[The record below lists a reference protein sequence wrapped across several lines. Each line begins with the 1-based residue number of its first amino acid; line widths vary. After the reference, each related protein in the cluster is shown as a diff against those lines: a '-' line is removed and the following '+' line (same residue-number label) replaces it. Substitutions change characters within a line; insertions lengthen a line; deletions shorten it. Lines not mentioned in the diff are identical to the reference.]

1 MTSSIATDWL
11 DPKPD
16 HGPVLHVDLDGYEG
30 PLDLLLDLARRQ
42 KVDLAAISV
51 LQLADQYLAFVEEQ
65 REQRIELA
73 ADYLV
78 MAAWLA
84 YLKSRLMLPAAPADE
99 APSGAEMA
107 ARLQWRLRRLEAMRQ
122 AATRLRDRPRLGIA
136 VHPRG
141 DPEPVEIAR
150 HTRWDTSLL
159 DLLKAYA
166 TQRERVHPP
175 AYSPRIRVV
184 WSLQDARDRLR
195 ILVGETGDWVSLDA
209 CLSAYIDDP
218 AERVTARASSFA
230 SSLELVRQG
239 EIELRQKETFGP
251 LMLRRR
257 SGEGA

>member
-1 MTSSIATDWL
+1 MTRSIATDWL
-11 DPKPD
+11 EPPPD
-16 HGPVLHVDLDGYEG
+16 QTGVLHVDLDGYEG

-99 APSGAEMA
+99 APSGQEMA
-107 ARLQWRLRRLEAMRQ
+107 RRLQWRLRRLEAMRN
-122 AATRLRDRPRLGIA
+122 AATRLRQRPRLGIE

-141 DPEPVEIAR
+141 DPEPVEIAH
-150 HTRWDTSLL
+150 HTRWNTTLL

-166 TQRERVHPP
+166 TQRERVNPP
-175 AYSPRIRVV
+175 AYAPRIRIV

-195 ILVGETGDWVSLDA
+195 TLVGESADWVSLDA
-209 CLSAYIDDP
+209 CLSRYVDDP
-218 AERVTARASSFA
+218 AERVSARASSFA

-239 EIELRQKETFGP
+239 EIELRQHETFGP
-251 LMLRRR
+251 LLLRRR
-257 SGEGA
+257 AGEGA